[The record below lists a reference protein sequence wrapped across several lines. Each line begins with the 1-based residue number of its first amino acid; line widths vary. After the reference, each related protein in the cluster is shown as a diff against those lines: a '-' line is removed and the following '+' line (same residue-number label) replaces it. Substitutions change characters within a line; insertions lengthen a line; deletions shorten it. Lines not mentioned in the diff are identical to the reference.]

1 MTGIVENINKVE
13 ACKSNNNNN
22 KNDNI
27 IDVNT
32 GAGCIFLR
40 MNFTLK
46 ESFFHTYNPKFISFP
61 PKNHLFRQL

>member
-1 MTGIVENINKVE
+1 MAGIVENINKVE

-46 ESFFHTYNPKFISFP
+46 ESFFSYVNPKFISFP